1 MPEGDTIFRAAR
13 TLDRALAGHTVTH
26 FESVLPKLTR
36 VDVDKGIRGRSV
48 ERVEA
53 QGKWLLM
60 HFSGGLVLLTHLL
73 MSGSW
78 HIYRPGEKW
87 WLPRRAMRV
96 MLATEQIVAVA
107 FNIQVAEFHTEDSLR
122 RRAGFAALGPSLL
135 ATEGDPSEGVARLLA
150 HPEMEIGNALLSQS
164 IVAGIGNG
172 YKSEVCFACGVHPF
186 RKIASLTPDELSCLM
201 ATARK
206 FMSANVTDA
215 SDSQIVTY
223 QGLRRTTAR
232 GNPDERLW
240 VYHRTGDPAVVA
252 GRKFSLASRALMR
265 ELCSG
270 ARSASRADRSP
281 FRRSAIRLRR
291 ISDLISSAIYFANAG

>member
-36 VDVDKGIRGRSV
+36 VDVDKGICGRSV

-135 ATEGDPSEGVARLLA
+135 ATEFDPSEGVARLLA

-164 IVAGIGNG
+164 IVAGIGNV

-240 VYHRTGDPAVVA
+240 VYRRTGEPCRRC
-252 GRKFSLASRALMR
+252 GFQIQSRKQ
-265 ELCSG
+265 G
-270 ARSASRADRSP
+270 PDARTTFWCPQCQPS
-281 FRRSAIRLRR
+281 
-291 ISDLISSAIYFANAG
+291 

>member
-1 MPEGDTIFRAAR
+1 VPEGDTIFRAAR
-13 TLDRALAGHTVTH
+13 TLDRALSGHIVTH

-36 VDVDKGIRGRSV
+36 VDVDKGIRGRTV

-60 HFSGGLVLLTHLL
+60 HFSGGLILLTHML

-87 WLPRRAMRV
+87 RLPRRAMRV
-96 MLATEQIVAVA
+96 VLSTEQILAVA
-107 FNIQVAEFHTEDSLR
+107 FNIQVAEFHTQESLR
-122 RRAGFAALGPSLL
+122 RRAGFSALGPSLL
-135 ATEGDPSEGVARLLA
+135 AAGFDPSQGVARLLA
-150 HPEMEIGNALLSQS
+150 HLEMEVGNALLSQS
-164 IVAGIGNG
+164 IVAGIGNV

-186 RKIASLTPDELSCLM
+186 RKVASLTPNEVSCLM

-215 SDSQIVTY
+215 SGGQIVTY
-223 QGLRRTTAR
+223 RGLRRTTAR

-240 VYHRTGDPAVVA
+240 VYRRTGEPCRRC
-252 GRKFSLASRALMR
+252 GSEIQSRKQ
-265 ELCSG
+265 G
-270 ARSASRADRSP
+270 PDARTTFWCP
-281 FRRSAIRLRR
+281 QCQP
-291 ISDLISSAIYFANAG
+291 G

>member
-1 MPEGDTIFRAAR
+1 VPEGDTIFRAAR
-13 TLDRALAGHTVTH
+13 TLDRALAGHAITH

-36 VDVDKGIRGRSV
+36 VDVDKGISGRIV

-60 HFSGGLVLLTHLL
+60 HFSGGLILLTHML

-87 WLPRRAMRV
+87 RLPRRAMRV
-96 MLATEQIVAVA
+96 VLSTEQIVAVA
-107 FNIQVAEFHTEDSLR
+107 FNIQVAEFHAQESLK
-122 RRAGFAALGPSLL
+122 RRAGLSALGPSLL
-135 ATEGDPSEGVARLLA
+135 AAGFDSSQGAARLLA

-164 IVAGIGNG
+164 IVAGIGNV

-186 RKIASLTPDELSCLM
+186 RKVASLTPNEVSCLM

-206 FMSANVTDA
+206 FMSANITDV
-215 SDSQIVTY
+215 SGSQIVTY

-240 VYHRTGDPAVVA
+240 VYRRTGEPCRRC
-252 GRKFSLASRALMR
+252 GSEIQSRKQ
-265 ELCSG
+265 G
-270 ARSASRADRSP
+270 PDARTTFWCP
-281 FRRSAIRLRR
+281 QCQP
-291 ISDLISSAIYFANAG
+291 G

>member
-135 ATEGDPSEGVARLLA
+135 ATEFDPSEGVARLLA

-164 IVAGIGNG
+164 IVAGIGNV

-215 SDSQIVTY
+215 SDSQIATY

-240 VYHRTGDPAVVA
+240 VYHRTGEPCRRC
-252 GRKFSLASRALMR
+252 GSEIQSRKQ
-265 ELCSG
+265 G
-270 ARSASRADRSP
+270 PDARTTFWCPQCQPS
-281 FRRSAIRLRR
+281 
-291 ISDLISSAIYFANAG
+291 

>member
-13 TLDRALAGHTVTH
+13 TLDRALAGQTITH

-36 VDVDKGIRGRSV
+36 VDVDKKISGRSV
-48 ERVEA
+48 EGVQA

-60 HFSGGLVLLTHLL
+60 RFSGGLILLTHML

-87 WLPRRAMRV
+87 RLPHRAMRV
-96 MLATEQIVAVA
+96 VLATEQMVAVG
-107 FNIQVAEFHTEDSLR
+107 FNIQVAEFHTAESLR
-122 RRAGFAALGPSLL
+122 RRAGFSTLGPSLL
-135 ATEGDPSEGVARLLA
+135 AAQFDPSDGAARLLA

-164 IVAGIGNG
+164 IVAGIGNV

-186 RKIASLTPDELSCLM
+186 RKVGSLTANEVSCLM
-201 ATARK
+201 ATAQK

-215 SDSQIVTY
+215 SGSQIVTY
-223 QGLRRTTAR
+223 RGLRRTTTR

-240 VYHRTGDPAVVA
+240 VYRRTGEPCRRC
-252 GRKFSLASRALMR
+252 GSEIQSRKQ
-265 ELCSG
+265 G
-270 ARSASRADRSP
+270 PDARTTFWCP
-281 FRRSAIRLRR
+281 QCQP
-291 ISDLISSAIYFANAG
+291 G

>member
-135 ATEGDPSEGVARLLA
+135 ATEFDPSEGVARLLA

-164 IVAGIGNG
+164 IVAGIGNV

-240 VYHRTGDPAVVA
+240 VYHRTGEPCRRC
-252 GRKFSLASRALMR
+252 GSEIQSRKQ
-265 ELCSG
+265 G
-270 ARSASRADRSP
+270 PDARTTFWCPQCQPS
-281 FRRSAIRLRR
+281 
-291 ISDLISSAIYFANAG
+291 